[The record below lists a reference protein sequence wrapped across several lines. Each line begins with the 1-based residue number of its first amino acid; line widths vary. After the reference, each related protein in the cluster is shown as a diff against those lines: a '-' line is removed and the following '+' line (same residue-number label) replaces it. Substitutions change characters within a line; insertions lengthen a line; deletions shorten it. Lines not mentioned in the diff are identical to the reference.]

1 MKPRPIRRQALSD
14 EDYTRGV
21 LEQDRSVLA
30 RAITLVESNAPRH
43 RAQAQRV
50 LTALLPHTGKSV
62 RVGVT
67 GVPGVGK
74 STFIESLGEYLTKD
88 QEQRIAVLAVDPT
101 SSVRGGSILGD
112 KTRMSKLAVNPM
124 AFIRP
129 SPSQGSLGGV
139 HRKTRETL
147 LLCEA
152 AGFDVVLVETV
163 GVGQSE
169 TLVSGMV
176 DSYLVL
182 MLAGAGD
189 DLQGIK
195 KGILEVADILTINKA
210 DGDNVLKAERARSE
224 LAGALRMMRPRD
236 GSWTAP
242 VLTCSALES
251 HGVAEV
257 WEQVLAHRQAL
268 IDDEIFTTKRQTQQL
283 KWLESLI
290 QEELMNRFRC
300 HQAVKDQ
307 RGPLEQAVRDGR
319 VTATQAAEQLLKA
332 FSETP
337 KGINPVD

>member
-1 MKPRPIRRQALSD
+1 MSPGPVPRRVLSD
-14 EDYTRGV
+14 EDYIQGV
-21 LEQDRSVLA
+21 RSGDRSLLA

-43 RAQAQRV
+43 RPQANRV
-50 LTALLPHTGKSV
+50 LKALLPDTGKSL
-62 RVGVT
+62 RVGIT

-74 STFIESLGEYLTKD
+74 STFIESLGLHLTQSKKL
-88 QEQRIAVLAVDPT
+88 RIAVLAVDPT

-112 KTRMSKLAVNPM
+112 KTRMSKLAVDPQ

-176 DSYLVL
+176 DTYLVL

-195 KGILEVADILTINKA
+195 KGILEVADLLTINKA
-210 DGDNVLKAERARSE
+210 DGDNVLAADRARSE
-224 LAGALRMMRPRD
+224 LEGALRIMRPRE
-236 GSWTAP
+236 GNWRPP
-242 VLTCSALES
+242 VLTCSALENV
-251 HGVAEV
+251 GVESV
-257 WEQVLAHRQAL
+257 WQRVLDHRRSL
-268 IDDEIFTTKRQTQQL
+268 EGDLTFHSKRQDQQL

-290 QEELMNRFRC
+290 QEDLVARFRQ
-300 HQAVKDQ
+300 HPEVKSRRGELEQAVKDGQ
-307 RGPLEQAVRDGR
+307 M
-319 VTATQAAEQLLKA
+319 TASQAAETLLKA
-332 FSETP
+332 FTNE
-337 KGINPVD
+337 

>member
-1 MKPRPIRRQALSD
+1 MSPGPVRRKVLSD
-14 EDYTRGV
+14 DDYVQGV
-21 LEQDRSVLA
+21 LSGDRSLLA

-43 RAQAQRV
+43 RDQAHRV
-50 LTALLPHTGKSV
+50 LTALLPNTGKSL
-62 RVGVT
+62 RVGIT

-74 STFIESLGEYLTKD
+74 STFIESLGRHLTS
-88 QEQRIAVLAVDPT
+88 QQLRIAVLAVDPT

-112 KTRMSKLAVNPM
+112 KTRMSKLAVDPL

-176 DSYLVL
+176 DTYLVL

-195 KGILEVADILTINKA
+195 KGILEVADLLTINKA
-210 DGDNVLKAERARSE
+210 DGDNVLKADRARSE
-224 LAGALRMMRPRD
+224 LEGALRIMRPRE
-236 GSWTAP
+236 GSWTPP
-242 VLTCSALES
+242 VLTCSALENS
-251 HGVAEV
+251 GVADV
-257 WEQVLAHRQAL
+257 WERVLAHRKCLESDQ
-268 IDDEIFTTKRQTQQL
+268 IFLRKRQEQQL

-290 QEELMNRFRC
+290 QEELMARFR
-300 HQAVKDQ
+300 HHPAVKSRRGLLEQAVKDGQ
-307 RGPLEQAVRDGR
+307 M
-319 VTATQAAEQLLKA
+319 TATQAAETLLEA
-332 FSETP
+332 FSDE
-337 KGINPVD
+337 

>member
-1 MKPRPIRRQALSD
+1 MSPSPIRRRVLSD
-14 EDYTRGV
+14 DDYVNGV
-21 LEQDRSVLA
+21 LSGDRTLLA
-30 RAITLVESNAPRH
+30 RAITLIESNAPRH
-43 RAQAQRV
+43 RDQAHRV
-50 LTALLPHTGKSV
+50 LTALLPQTGKGL
-62 RVGVT
+62 RVGIT

-74 STFIESLGEYLTKD
+74 STFIESLGLHLTREK
-88 QEQRIAVLAVDPT
+88 QLRIAVLAVDPT

-112 KTRMSKLAVNPM
+112 KTRMSKLAIDPQ

-176 DSYLVL
+176 DTYLVL

-195 KGILEVADILTINKA
+195 KGILEVADLLTINKA
-210 DGDNVLKAERARSE
+210 DGDNVLAADRARSE
-224 LAGALRMMRPRD
+224 LEGALHIIRPRE
-236 GSWTAP
+236 GRWRPP

-251 HGVAEV
+251 TGVAEV
-257 WEQVLAHRQAL
+257 WEQVLAHRQSL
-268 IDDEIFTTKRQTQQL
+268 EIDQIFQAKRQSQQL

-290 QEELMNRFRC
+290 QEELVSRFR
-300 HQAVKDQ
+300 HHAAVKSRRGALEQAVKDGQ
-307 RGPLEQAVRDGR
+307 M
-319 VTATQAAEQLLKA
+319 TATQAAETLLKA
-332 FSETP
+332 FTEE
-337 KGINPVD
+337 